1 MGIIKAAVNS
11 VKGALGDQWLKAIEP
26 VEMSD
31 RTVFAK
37 GICPNGKNTIAN
49 GSVIHVYDN
58 QFMMLVD
65 GGKIVDYTAEPGYF
79 QVDNSSMP
87 SLFSGSFKDA
97 LSRSTTSIFRR
108 SKESGLEPEILLITL
123 IISTIPN
130 CFCVPTAPIPSRSP
144 TP

>member
-65 GGKIVDYTAEPGYF
+65 GGKIIPPCRLYF
-79 QVDNSSMP
+79 QEVLKM
-87 SLFSGSFKDA
+87 L
-97 LSRSTTSIFRR
+97 
-108 SKESGLEPEILLITL
+108 
-123 IISTIPN
+123 
-130 CFCVPTAPIPSRSP
+130 
-144 TP
+144 